1 MKELK
6 NDDWVLS
13 VKNAKLDFGFG
24 VPLKMDDPKHQK
36 IYGFVVDEATNILK
50 KNGLWNEEEN

>member
-1 MKELK
+1 MSELK

-13 VKNAKLDFGFG
+13 VKNKKLNFGFG

-36 IYGFVVDEATNILK
+36 IYGFIVDEANQILE
-50 KNGLWNEEEN
+50 KNGFTNREEN